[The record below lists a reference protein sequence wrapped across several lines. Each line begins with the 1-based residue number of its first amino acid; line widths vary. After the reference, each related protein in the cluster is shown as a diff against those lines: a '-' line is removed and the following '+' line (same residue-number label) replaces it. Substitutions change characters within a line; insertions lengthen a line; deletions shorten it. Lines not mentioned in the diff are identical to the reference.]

1 MSTVFRAFDAFDWHA
16 THAPDR
22 PFVEGDAGVLTYGD
36 AARFVRRLVSGFH
49 ALGIGHE
56 DRVAV
61 VAKNRAEVPL
71 LLLAALKGGP
81 VIVPV
86 NNRLS
91 AAEMGWIIEDA
102 GCKAVIAETEFA
114 LALGEQVPARVPTSA
129 RWSLDAPLPGWA
141 DFAVWLGQQSEQGRE
156 PPART
161 DTAYLQVYTSGTTGR
176 PKGVVLTEQNCL
188 GQQLGLMAC
197 VDVAFQPAEQIYQA
211 LPLFH
216 VGGIFVSLWAVYR
229 GATLLLRRDFL
240 ADATEQ
246 LLASGRVAHA
256 VLVPAMLKAC
266 VALPAG
272 EGPDYSA
279 LRSIIYGASPI
290 SVSILGLAAARY
302 GCGFVQIY
310 GMTETHSVISMLHA
324 DDHRRA
330 LADETSSL
338 LASAGRPVAG
348 VDLRIVDEVGAP
360 LPSGR
365 SGEICVHAPQVM
377 AGYWGREDATR
388 EVLRDGFLWTGD
400 AGYLD
405 AKGYLHIVDRLKDII
420 VSGGENIAPREI
432 EDVLLSHPDVAD
444 AAVIGVPDERWGE
457 SVKALIVCR
466 KETIDEREIIA
477 HCRQHLG
484 GFKVPKS
491 VGLVD
496 LIPRN
501 GAGKIQKNL
510 LREPYWREHARRVS

>member
-1 MSTVFRAFDAFDWHA
+1 MSAALRAFDAFDWHA
-16 THAPDR
+16 LHAPDR
-22 PFVEGDAGVLTYGD
+22 TLVEGDDGVLTYGE
-36 AARFVRRLVSGFH
+36 AASRVRRLISGFH
-49 ALGIGHE
+49 LLGIGHE
-56 DRVAV
+56 DRIAV
-61 VAKNRAEVPL
+61 VAKNRAEIL
-71 LLLAALKGGP
+71 LLLIAALKGGP

-91 AAEMGWIIEDA
+91 ANEMGWIIEDA

-114 LALGEQVPARVPTSA
+114 QALGDRIPARVPMSA

-141 DFAVWLGQQSEQGRE
+141 DFADWLEQQSERSVE

-197 VDVAFQPAEQIYQA
+197 VDIGFQPAEQIYQA

-216 VGGIFVSLWAVYR
+216 VGGIFVSLWAMYR

-240 ADATEQ
+240 AGATEQ

-256 VLVPAMLKAC
+256 ALVPAMLKAS

-272 EGPDYSA
+272 KGHDYSS

-290 SVSILGLAAARY
+290 SAPTLRSAAARY

-324 DDHRRA
+324 EDHRRA
-330 LADETSSL
+330 LADETSNL

-348 VDLRIVDEVGAP
+348 VDLRIVDGAGAS
-360 LPSGR
+360 LPAGR
-365 SGEICVHAPQVM
+365 SGEICVRAPQVM
-377 AGYWGREDATR
+377 AGYWGCEDATR
-388 EVLRDGFLWTGD
+388 EVLRDGYLWTGD

-405 AKGYLHIVDRLKDII
+405 TEGYLHIVDRLKDII
-420 VSGGENIAPREI
+420 VSGGENIAPREV

-466 KETIDEREIIA
+466 KEMIDEGEIIA
-477 HCRQHLG
+477 HCRRHLS

-510 LREPYWREHARRVS
+510 LREPFWREQARRVS